1 MSRNRAV
8 TTLGAAVGGKGA
20 PKPSFAAYTRC
31 SISTSVLACI
41 AWLANAGPFWIVADE
56 SNFTG
61 PAEDVSDYT
70 ELPSRACPALT
81 VSIKDVKDK
90 KLSSLARCTSNV
102 GYADIVL
109 SPWAIKA
116 CCATWS

>member
-8 TTLGAAVGGKGA
+8 STLGATVGGKTA
-20 PKPSFAAYTRC
+20 PKPSFAACTRC

-41 AWLANAGPFWIVADE
+41 AWLAKAGTFWIVADE
-56 SNFTG
+56 SNFTV
-61 PAEDVSDYT
+61 PADDVSDHT
-70 ELPSRACPALT
+70 ELPSRACPAL

-90 KLSSLARCTSNV
+90 DLSSRARCTSNV

-109 SPWAIKA
+109 FPWAIKA
-116 CCATWS
+116 CCAAWS